1 VGDLFNPIRSTGQS
15 TPNPRTINQ
24 NLLPPPPPPQPKT
37 YSRELA
43 NLAKLYTNKAKYSG
57 DNNNF
62 NFKLTIFTDLCQKAD
77 IPKQEFCQAYSTIL
91 RRLAL
96 DHYYTNLKANP
107 LSISFNKLY
116 KSTHNYFKGL
126 EYRRD
131 ILTQWNTLKLQT
143 IINKNTRKSTL
154 ECL

>member
-1 VGDLFNPIRSTGQS
+1 M
-15 TPNPRTINQ
+15 
-24 NLLPPPPPPQPKT
+24 
-37 YSRELA
+37 
-43 NLAKLYTNKAKYSG
+43 
-57 DNNNF
+57 
-62 NFKLTIFTDLCQKAD
+62 
-77 IPKQEFCQAYSTIL
+77 L
-91 RRLAL
+91 RGLAL